1 MSKLL
6 ADSRV
11 ESELRN
17 GGNDGSASCIM
28 KRASA
33 WARKSMG
40 IPKTQTMPLL
50 VQDVG
55 RTIS

>member
-1 MSKLL
+1 MSKLP

-17 GGNDGSASCIM
+17 GGNVGSASCIM
-28 KRASA
+28 KRAST

-40 IPKTQTMPLL
+40 IPMMQTIPLL

-55 RTIS
+55 RNIS